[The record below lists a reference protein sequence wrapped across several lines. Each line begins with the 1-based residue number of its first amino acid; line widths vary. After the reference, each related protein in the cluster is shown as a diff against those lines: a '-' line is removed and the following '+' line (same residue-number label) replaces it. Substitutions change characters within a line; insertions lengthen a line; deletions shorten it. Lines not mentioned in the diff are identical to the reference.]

1 MQGTDS
7 QVTSSLHSG
16 VPTPSKRQK
25 ISAAGATENAVDFRA
40 KLFECIEGSSQGLSQ
55 DEMTLSVALITIVN
69 DIDSA
74 SAQTYLRSEEALKSD
89 SSIRKMIESGLI
101 GLADLEPGQIASI
114 IFASLLLSDSTF
126 ELYKPGIK
134 TLPDKD

>member
-1 MQGTDS
+1 
-7 QVTSSLHSG
+7 
-16 VPTPSKRQK
+16 
-25 ISAAGATENAVDFRA
+25 
-40 KLFECIEGSSQGLSQ
+40 
-55 DEMTLSVALITIVN
+55 MTLSLVLAAIVN

-89 SSIRKMIESGLI
+89 SSIRRVIESGLER
-101 GLADLEPGQIASI
+101 LAALEPGQIAKI
-114 IFASLLLSDSTF
+114 IFAALLLSGSTF